1 MLQEQAKKEFQIFNV
16 MAPGPGTKDE
26 YLKQNNIEYLKF
38 FLCLFLQQ
46 NIQNSTFLFVV
57 ENINLENKY
66 NNNKKNLNFK
76 YFHRL
81 WRRVEMA
88 FM

>member
-1 MLQEQAKKEFQIFNV
+1 
-16 MAPGPGTKDE
+16 MAPGPGAKDGAGTRRH
-26 YLKQNNIEYLKF
+26 NIEYLKF

-66 NNNKKNLNFK
+66 NNKKNLNFK